1 MNLGKLQEV
10 VRDREAQHAAVMG
23 SQTVRHDWATEQ
35 KQVVQWLRLHAPNAE
50 SPGSIPGQGTRSHIL
65 QLRVHMLQ
73 LKISSAATEI
83 CYMPQ

>member
-1 MNLGKLQEV
+1 MNLGKLQEM
-10 VRDREAQHAAVMG
+10 VRDREARYAAVMG

-50 SPGSIPGQGTRSHIL
+50 SPGSIPGQGTRSHIM

-73 LKISSAATEI
+73 LKILSAATKI

>member
-1 MNLGKLQEV
+1 MNLGKLQEM
-10 VRDREAQHAAVMG
+10 VRDREARHAVVMG

-35 KQVVQWLRLHAPNAE
+35 KQVVQWLRLHAPNVE
-50 SPGSIPGQGTRSHIL
+50 SPGSIPGQGTRSHIV

-73 LKISSAATEI
+73 LKILSAATKI